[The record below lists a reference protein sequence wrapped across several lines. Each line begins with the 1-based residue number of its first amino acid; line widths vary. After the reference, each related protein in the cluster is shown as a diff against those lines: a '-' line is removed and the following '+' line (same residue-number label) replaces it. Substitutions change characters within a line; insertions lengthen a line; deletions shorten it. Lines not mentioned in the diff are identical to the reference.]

1 MDLSNLKAQ
10 LQTLANQAADI
21 DRRRGESAKPLFD
34 ERLFTCL
41 SRLLTP
47 CVMEAQAVVTTL
59 EREHSAGKLSGLRAE
74 HLCEKLLNQ
83 IGALQ
88 REIATQPL
96 RAQEKALAPK
106 PKASISQLYQDLAQ
120 HQGWE
125 RRLADM
131 VRDAEAR
138 IGQCYTLVEQQ
149 QAQHQL
155 LTLEKRLA
163 RCREAK
169 QKIES
174 RISFRERKC

>member
-88 REIATQPL
+88 KGNRHPTASRTGKSPGAKTESVNQPIVSGSGTT
-96 RAQEKALAPK
+96 PGVGT
-106 PKASISQLYQDLAQ
+106 PS
-120 HQGWE
+120 
-125 RRLADM
+125 
-131 VRDAEAR
+131 
-138 IGQCYTLVEQQ
+138 C
-149 QAQHQL
+149 
-155 LTLEKRLA
+155 
-163 RCREAK
+163 
-169 QKIES
+169 
-174 RISFRERKC
+174 